1 MLSIQSGLE
10 DIKIGSNRITEIH
23 QAIRNQSRIDKDP
36 TVGVELRSVLN
47 EAITMVRTKLQSI
60 QVEIRDHGIPDITCR
75 RSQIGQVLMNLISNA
90 ADAVLEHHPKLST
103 PERPTS
109 KGLIEMTLLSV
120 AQRNVDGVA
129 IRIEDNGPGIPEE
142 KRQQVRETFFT
153 TKPAGIGTGL
163 GLSIC
168 ERIIELHQ
176 GELLIDDSIE
186 FGGASMTV
194 WLPVQPAPDIQKHHV
209 LPGSQ
214 PNEQHAKTAR

>member
-1 MLSIQSGLE
+1 
-10 DIKIGSNRITEIH
+10 
-23 QAIRNQSRIDKDP
+23 
-36 TVGVELRSVLN
+36 
-47 EAITMVRTKLQSI
+47 MVRTKLQS
-60 QVEIRDHGIPDITCR
+60 VEVNIRDRGITDITCR

-90 ADAVLEHHPKLST
+90 ADAVKEHHDGASAPNKKK
-103 PERPTS
+103 P
-109 KGLIEMTLLSV
+109 GLIEITLLPV
-120 AQRNVDGVA
+120 TQRNIDGMA

-168 ERIIELHQ
+168 ERIIQLHQ

-194 WLPVQPAPDIQKHHV
+194 WLPLIPSSDPKLQQTLAPEKADSCVDDQAQT
-209 LPGSQ
+209 PS
-214 PNEQHAKTAR
+214 